1 MPPSRFLRL
10 IGSWRPSWFGWPN
23 PPFWWSTKP
32 TWWTRPRRGAEKFAE
47 YLAKELKAFNFAP
60 IVFAAAAKSEGVG
73 ELSQLVLDLYDQA
86 RERMATGPLNAAF
99 EAILKER
106 GPSSAL
112 GTRAKI
118 YFVSQTSVAPPTI
131 VCKVNKPSCLKGAT
145 AVTSKTDCVSWC
157 HSRRC
162 HLWSTL
168 SPDHAKVCMNSE
180 PLVAA
185 PNTMPPKNWTSS
197 CRRAR
202 LGGRVATR

>member
-1 MPPSRFLRL
+1 M
-10 IGSWRPSWFGWPN
+10 
-23 PPFWWSTKP
+23 
-32 TWWTRPRRGAEKFAE
+32 
-47 YLAKELKAFNFAP
+47 AKELKAFNFAP

-131 VCKVNKPSCLKGAT
+131 VCKVNKPELFEGGYRRYLENRLRELVPFPEVPFVVDF
-145 AVTSKTDCVSWC
+145 VT
-157 HSRRC
+157 RRK
-162 HLWSTL
+162 S
-168 SPDHAKVCMNSE
+168 VQNSE

-185 PNTMPPKNWTSS
+185 EHDAAKKLDEFLSEELDLGDTLPPVEDQDQEKTKIE
-197 CRRAR
+197 AR
-202 LGGRVATR
+202 DDS